1 MQEYNDIRY
10 QEAAARLEK
19 IEAGF
24 DDATES
30 LTQIFSNLKLTRSI
44 EIPEGAPNTEKY
56 AASAAITSEMAD
68 LMKEAANPDSVQV
81 AILLGKIGDK
91 VRLALPGGA
100 MQSIEEINWCMD
112 RANADTA
119 PPGNLFYSLA
129 QEQLLSTGRL
139 DFSYEVCRASENFQ
153 ANLRTTLKREIGE
166 ELSSEALARIQLSSF
181 LTGDRRTTL
190 STVKLPDEVIS
201 GLIARKLDS
210 FGVQMDNKGVL
221 SGVYT
226 VVTERVAVAHGP
238 LKDISHLAK
247 ENEEAKGIRVK
258 TLGEMLELS
267 KKTAESEDTYTNFKK
282 HHTDRHGSDGVRNP
296 STTWGL
302 KLLAGWIKGLVIAS
316 DPYREGAR
324 ASHETYGGS

>member
-1 MQEYNDIRY
+1 MKY

-24 DDATES
+24 DDATKS
-30 LTQIFSNLKLTRSI
+30 LQQIFSNLKLTRSI
-44 EIPEGAPNTEKY
+44 EIPEGAPNTQKY

-100 MQSIEEINWCMD
+100 MQSIEEIAWCED
-112 RANADTA
+112 PANADTA
-119 PPGNLFYSLA
+119 APGNLFYLLA
-129 QEQLLSTGRL
+129 QEKLLSTGRL
-139 DFSYEVCRASENFQ
+139 DFFYDVPLASENFQ
-153 ANLRTTLKREIGE
+153 ATLRETLRREIGE
-166 ELSSEALARIQLSSF
+166 ELSPEALARIQLGGF

-190 STVKLPDEVIS
+190 STVKLPDVGIS
-201 GLIARKLDS
+201 GLIAKKLAS
-210 FGVQMDNKGVL
+210 KGVQMDNKGVL

-238 LKDISHLAK
+238 LKDISLLAK

-258 TLGEMLELS
+258 TFGEMLELS
-267 KKTAESEDTYTNFKK
+267 KKTAESDDTYTNFKD